1 LLSEEL
7 GVTKVPRNQHSYLV
21 DNLLESTSAAL
32 TQVPRGVPE
41 ATVVVVG
48 LGMFEGDVFVGKGH
62 DLRTLVTM
70 SVLAPVEVYAKQP
83 LHILVRQLLRS
94 EEDT

>member
-1 LLSEEL
+1 
-7 GVTKVPRNQHSYLV
+7 
-21 DNLLESTSAAL
+21 
-32 TQVPRGVPE
+32 
-41 ATVVVVG
+41 
-48 LGMFEGDVFVGKGH
+48 MFEGDVFVGKGH